1 LNDARSKSAGP
12 LSTLS
17 GRNTP
22 AWFARPIAP
31 RCSGA
36 NRADWVGRGALGGV
50 LYDLTTNNP
59 AEIAKHLARFY
70 GERMRVVTY
79 VPPW

>member
-1 LNDARSKSAGP
+1 MPAPNPRGYSPRFPAG
-12 LSTLS
+12 
-17 GRNTP
+17 TP